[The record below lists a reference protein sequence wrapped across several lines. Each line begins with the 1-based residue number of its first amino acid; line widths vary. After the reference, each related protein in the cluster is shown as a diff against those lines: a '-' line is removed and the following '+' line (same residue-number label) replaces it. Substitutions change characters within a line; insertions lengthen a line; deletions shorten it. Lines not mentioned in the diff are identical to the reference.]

1 MNEIIDPII
10 AEVRKAREA
19 YAEKFDYNIQN
30 MCRDLIKRQKQNAD
44 RVIALPHKKIKLMKT
59 A

>member
-1 MNEIIDPII
+1 MNEFIDPII

-19 YAEKFDYNIQN
+19 YAEKFDYNIQE
-30 MCRDLIKRQKQNAD
+30 MCRDLKKRQKQNAD
-44 RVIALPHKKIKLMKT
+44 RVITMPPKRIKLMET

>member
-19 YAEKFDYNIQN
+19 YAEKFNYDIQA
-30 MCRDLIKRQKQNAD
+30 MCRDLKKRQKQNAD
-44 RVIALPHKKIKLMKT
+44 RIIAMPPKRIKLTET